1 MDDCIFCKIV
11 RGDIPST
18 RVAETQHA
26 VAFDDIHPQAPVHT
40 LIVPK
45 KHLSALGAA
54 TVEDI
59 EVLAHCLL
67 LAVEVADIKGI
78 RESGYR
84 VVTNDGPDSGQDVF
98 HLHFHVMGGTRLRS
112 GVN

>member
-45 KHLSALGAA
+45 KHLSALGSA
-54 TVEDI
+54 TVDDSEI
-59 EVLAHCLL
+59 LAHCLL